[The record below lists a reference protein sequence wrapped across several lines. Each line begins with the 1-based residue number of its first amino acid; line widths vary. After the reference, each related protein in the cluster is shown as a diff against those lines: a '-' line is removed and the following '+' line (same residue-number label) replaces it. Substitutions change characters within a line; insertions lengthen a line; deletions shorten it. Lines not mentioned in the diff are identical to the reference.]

1 VLPGLRPGYG
11 ARMAPDTVVADLRA
25 ALPADRILTD
35 DDVVRPYLRD
45 EAAWA
50 ECGRPRAVVRPLET
64 AEVAATVAVC
74 ARHRCPS

>member
-1 VLPGLRPGYG
+1 MLHGLRPGYG

-50 ECGRPRAVVRPLET
+50 E
-64 AEVAATVAVC
+64 
-74 ARHRCPS
+74 